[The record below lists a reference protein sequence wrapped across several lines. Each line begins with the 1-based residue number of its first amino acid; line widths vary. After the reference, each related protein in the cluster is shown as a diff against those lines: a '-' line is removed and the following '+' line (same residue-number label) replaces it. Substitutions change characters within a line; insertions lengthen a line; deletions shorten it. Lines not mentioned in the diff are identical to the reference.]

1 MSDENKKDLFEDNT
15 NVDEEDVDI
24 ITLRNIEK
32 DKDEDF
38 YHLATYDLNDNWY
51 IALLPVKP
59 EKGEEDDVYIFRVEE
74 QKGDEYVATNVIEIS
89 LITGSDREHNVSFI
103 KYKFNIDTKKMTK

>member
-1 MSDENKKDLFEDNT
+1 MADENKKDLFEDNT

-51 IALLPVKP
+51 IALLAVKP

-74 QKGDEYVATNVIEIS
+74 QKGENFIMPIEDEAE
-89 LITGSDREHNVSFI
+89 LDAAFEEFQ
-103 KYKFNIDTKKMTK
+103 KFMDENAGEDDK

>member
-1 MSDENKKDLFEDNT
+1 MANENKKDLFEDNT
-15 NVDEEDVDI
+15 SVDENDVDI

-38 YHLATYDLNDNWY
+38 YHLATYDLNDQWY

-74 QKGDEYVATNVIEIS
+74 QKGENFIIPIEDEAE
-89 LITGSDREHNVSFI
+89 LDAAFEEFQ
-103 KYKFNIDTKKMTK
+103 KFMDENAGDEEK